1 MKIFTYSA
9 LALIFSLS
17 ACSSQKKLVDNP
29 PFDLGQA
36 TCQSWTG
43 GRPESGSGIL
53 LEIPLMG
60 ENIDGM
66 KMQQAFFRG
75 MMTDVSIATKDGKQ
89 MAKAN
94 FRKPSPEDMDLTMHA
109 DPKEEVG
116 NKPPKKKGKFPF
128 ELTQDECVLSY
139 MDGETIKY
147 FKIENVKEKKPL
159 IYK

>member
-43 GRPESGSGIL
+43 GRPEAGSGML
-53 LEIPLMG
+53 LEIPLMSD
-60 ENIDGM
+60 NLDDM
-66 KMQQAFFRG
+66 KMQQAYFRG
-75 MMTDVSIATKDGKQ
+75 MIADVSMDSKDGKW

-94 FRKPSPEDMDLTMHA
+94 FRKSASGKMDIVMHA

-116 NKPPKKKGKFPF
+116 NKPPKKEEKFPF
-128 ELTQDECVLSY
+128 ELTQDQCVVSY

-147 FKIENVKEKKPL
+147 FKIESVKEKKPL